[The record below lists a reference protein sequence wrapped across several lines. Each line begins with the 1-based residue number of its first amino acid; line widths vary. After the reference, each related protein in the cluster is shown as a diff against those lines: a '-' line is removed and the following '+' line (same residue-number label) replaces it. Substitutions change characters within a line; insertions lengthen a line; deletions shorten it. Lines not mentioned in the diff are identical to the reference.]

1 MKKDT
6 VVINHY
12 IIKKLL
18 HKDEYHLNW
27 LIGPI
32 VEIKDKV
39 GLCNDFPSI
48 PSPRYHIPQ
57 GVRLSY

>member
-6 VVINHY
+6 VVVINQN

-48 PSPRYHIPQ
+48 PSPRYHIP
-57 GVRLSY
+57 